1 METLVVFVDRWLSPL
16 HILRARLYTV
26 AQDYCGINRRESIN
40 VFAQLRYIRLL
51 WRDSASQSVRIK
63 RFDEGALFCKL
74 H

>member
-51 WRDSASQSVRIK
+51 
-63 RFDEGALFCKL
+63 
-74 H
+74 